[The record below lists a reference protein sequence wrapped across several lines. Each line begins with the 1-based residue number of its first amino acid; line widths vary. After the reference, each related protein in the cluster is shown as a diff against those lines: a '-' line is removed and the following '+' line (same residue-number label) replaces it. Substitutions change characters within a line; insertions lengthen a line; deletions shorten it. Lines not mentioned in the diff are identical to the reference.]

1 MKDEIEKIHMR
12 NIMYSKPYRKRPI
25 QTKIYTK
32 FPSKP
37 TKKTKNLFEM
47 SIEKSKK
54 LVKSTFENNRMKHEI
69 ENK

>member
-1 MKDEIEKIHMR
+1 MR

-37 TKKTKNLFEM
+37 TKNKEFIRNEHRKEQ
-47 SIEKSKK
+47 
-54 LVKSTFENNRMKHEI
+54 EI
-69 ENK
+69 G

>member
-1 MKDEIEKIHMR
+1 MR
-12 NIMYSKPYRKRPI
+12 NIMYSKPYRKRAI